1 MNSHSIKPLPG
12 RVLIKP
18 RRDDGGSKVLWTPDQ
33 NPRAV
38 KIHRGKV
45 VAMGESKDDPGF
57 AVGDEVLFTWEHLEK
72 QWTFDDFAAVPQHC
86 VHAVVEELPH
96 EIVQDEAPHPW

>member
-1 MNSHSIKPLPG
+1 
-12 RVLIKP
+12 
-18 RRDDGGSKVLWTPDQ
+18 
-33 NPRAV
+33 
-38 KIHRGKV
+38 
-45 VAMGESKDDPGF
+45 MGEPISKWNPAGYAVPIDPGF

-96 EIVQDEAPHPW
+96 EIVQDEATLPW